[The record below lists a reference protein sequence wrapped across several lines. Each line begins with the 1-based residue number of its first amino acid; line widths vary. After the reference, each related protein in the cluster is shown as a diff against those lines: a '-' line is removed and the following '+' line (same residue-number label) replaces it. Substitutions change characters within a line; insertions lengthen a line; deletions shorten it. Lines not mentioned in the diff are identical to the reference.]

1 MTSDDHQLLD
11 GHSSDGRS
19 TAGSTR
25 GNVFRGADGTGVR
38 WTAVIVSLVLVVGV
52 GLLGYTW
59 YSSSHKDSVDTAT
72 PTNPGPVIM
81 TKDQLTATV
90 AASGHSL
97 YWAGPRQLQTWEV
110 TIANRDVYVRYLP
123 AGVAAGS
130 TTPFLTV
137 GTYEKADAYAGLV
150 QAAAVK
156 GATSKKLAG
165 GSLVVQPAGKD
176 TSAYFAFPGKDL
188 LMEVYDPT
196 PGAALQLVTSGAVQ
210 PIQ

>member
-1 MTSDDHQLLD
+1 VTSDDQVFAPPAQSRTLPV
-11 GHSSDGRS
+11 SDGSR
-19 TAGSTR
+19 
-25 GNVFRGADGTGVR
+25 VR
-38 WTAVIVSLVLVVGV
+38 WTAVIVGLVLLVGL

-59 YSSSHKDSVDTAT
+59 YSSSHKDTVEAST
-72 PTNPGPVIM
+72 PTNPGPVVM

-97 YWAGPRQLQTWEV
+97 YWAGPQGLQSWEI

-123 AGVAAGS
+123 VGVAAGS

-137 GTYEKADAYAGLV
+137 GTYEKADAYTGLV
-150 QAAAVK
+150 QAAAVA
-156 GATSKKLAG
+156 GAKSQKLAG

-176 TSAYFAFPGKDL
+176 TSAYFAFSGKDL
-188 LMEVYDPT
+188 LMEVYDPI
-196 PGAALQLVTSGAVQ
+196 PGRAMQLVTSGVVQ

>member
-1 MTSDDHQLLD
+1 MTSDDQVFAPPAQ
-11 GHSSDGRS
+11 SRTFPASDGSR
-19 TAGSTR
+19 
-25 GNVFRGADGTGVR
+25 VR
-38 WTAVIVSLVLVVGV
+38 WTAVIVGLVLLVGL

-59 YSSSHKDSVDTAT
+59 YSSSHKETVEAST
-72 PTNPGPVIM
+72 PTNPGPVVM

-97 YWAGPRQLQTWEV
+97 YWAGPQGFQSWEV
-110 TIANRDVYVRYLP
+110 TIADRDVYVRYLP
-123 AGVAAGS
+123 AGVAVGS
-130 TTPFLTV
+130 TTPYLTV
-137 GTYEKADAYAGLV
+137 GTYEKADAYTGLV
-150 QAAAVK
+150 QAAAVA
-156 GATSKKLAG
+156 GAKSQKLAG

-196 PGAALQLVTSGAVQ
+196 PGKAMQLVTSGVVQ

>member
-1 MTSDDHQLLD
+1 MTSDAQT
-11 GHSSDGRS
+11 SS
-19 TAGSTR
+19 GSTPEQMLR
-25 GNVFRGADGTGVR
+25 GSTGTGIR
-38 WTAVIVSLVLVVGV
+38 WTAVIVGLVVLVGV
-52 GLLGYTW
+52 VLLGTTVYRYVT
-59 YSSSHKDSVDTAT
+59 KDTVDTVTT

-81 TKDQLTATV
+81 TKEQLSATV

-97 YWAGPRQLQTWEV
+97 YWAGPQGMQTWEV
-110 TIANRDVYVRYLP
+110 TISNRDVYVRYLP
-123 AGVAAGS
+123 VGVAAGS
-130 TTPFLTV
+130 QTLYLTV
-137 GTYEKADAYAGLV
+137 GTYEKADTYAGLV

-188 LMEVYDPT
+188 LMEVFDPT
-196 PGAALQLVTSGAVQ
+196 PGKAMQLVMSGVVQ

>member
-1 MTSDDHQLLD
+1 VHVPSDDQVFAPPEE
-11 GHSSDGRS
+11 SQTFPASDGSR
-19 TAGSTR
+19 
-25 GNVFRGADGTGVR
+25 VR
-38 WTAVIVSLVLVVGV
+38 WSAVIVGLVLLVGV

-59 YSSSHKDSVDTAT
+59 YSSSHKATVEAST
-72 PTNPGPVIM
+72 PTNPGPVVM

-97 YWAGPRQLQTWEV
+97 YWAGSRGLQSWEI

-123 AGVAAGS
+123 VGIAAGS
-130 TTPFLTV
+130 TTLYLTV

-150 QAAAVK
+150 QAAAVA
-156 GATSKKLAG
+156 GAKSQKLAG

-176 TSAYFAFPGKDL
+176 TSAYFAFSGKDL
-188 LMEVYDPT
+188 LMEVYDPL
-196 PGAALQLVTSGAVQ
+196 PGKAMQLVTSGVVQ